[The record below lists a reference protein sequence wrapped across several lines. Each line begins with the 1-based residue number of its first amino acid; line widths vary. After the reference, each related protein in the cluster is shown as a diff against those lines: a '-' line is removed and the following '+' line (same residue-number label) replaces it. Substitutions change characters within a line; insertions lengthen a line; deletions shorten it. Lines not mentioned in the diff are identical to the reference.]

1 MQLYTVNKQPEEPK
15 KSKAALHLMRELE
28 KGKYSGEEQGW
39 IDSADVRK
47 YFTEKNSSDLK

>member
-1 MQLYTVNKQPEEPK
+1 MQLYTVNKQQEEPK

-28 KGKYSGEEQGW
+28 KGKHSGEEQGW

-47 YFTEKNSSDLK
+47 YFTEKILQI